1 MGMSRR
7 LWSSLV
13 AALLGLGTVVG
24 VVGVGPGCAPSPVS
38 GADAGGRG
46 DDAVVDGGF
55 DGGQVPDGAADAGG
69 QGRPDAGS
77 DVDVGD
83 AGEAEGDAG
92 TVDAGAVDAGADD
105 GGLTGCAA
113 DLQDLAGRGGP
124 QGIVGAYGARL
135 LPDCLG
141 TRHQEWRGV
150 QRVVFVGD
158 SVTVGTPPADLVS
171 LASVG
176 SAVTDIVTDVDESY
190 RSRLSDAL
198 ATHFGLD
205 GPGLT
210 WRGWNPL
217 AQGEALQRSSGDF
230 WNCARWGSKTRD
242 LAGQIENCFPDS
254 QRDKKTMVVFTSG
267 GNDLV
272 DLVDMAADGD
282 SDDAIW
288 ARAERTVADLEAAI
302 EHLKDTSAFPAGNL
316 VLFGTPF
323 EYTDWSGDVTSC
335 SAASAS
341 GVAEVTDP
349 EKIALLKAI
358 FDWLSVAYLGVA
370 ERQGADVAFLLEAM
384 CGHGFRRDDPSL
396 PCYRGPD
403 AERFLD
409 LTCIHPNVR
418 GHQELVARFSA
429 LVGAE

>member
-1 MGMSRR
+1 MSLR
-7 LWSSLV
+7 LQFCWVS
-13 AALLGLGTVVG
+13 ALLGLAVVG
-24 VVGVGPGCAPSPVS
+24 HGCAPRAASEPDAGASV
-38 GADAGGRG
+38 GAD
-46 DDAVVDGGF
+46 GF
-55 DGGQVPDGAADAGG
+55 DGGQDPDDPV
-69 QGRPDAGS
+69 PDAGQPQ
-77 DVDVGD
+77 DD
-83 AGEAEGDAG
+83 DAG
-92 TVDAGAVDAGADD
+92 TTIDAGDPVDVVDAGAVDAGNGDVA
-105 GGLTGCAA
+105 LTGCAA
-113 DLQDLAGRGGP
+113 DLDALADRGGP
-124 QGIVGAYGARL
+124 QGIIGAYGGRL
-135 LPDCLG
+135 LPDCVG
-141 TRHQEWRGV
+141 TRHQTWSGV
-150 QRVVFVGD
+150 QRVVFLGD

-171 LASVG
+171 FATVG
-176 SAVTDIVTDVDESY
+176 SAVTDIVTDIDESY
-190 RSRLSDAL
+190 RSRFSDAL
-198 ATHFGLD
+198 ATRFGLD

-242 LAGQIENCFPDS
+242 LAGQIENCFPGS
-254 QRDKKTMVVFTSG
+254 ERDKKAMVVFTSG

-272 DLVDMAADGD
+272 DLVKMASDGN
-282 SDDAIW
+282 SPDDIW
-288 ARAERTVADLEAAI
+288 ARAEQTVADLEAAI
-302 EHLKDTSAFPAGNL
+302 DNLKDATAFPAGNL

-323 EYTDWSGDVTSC
+323 EYTDWSGDITSC
-335 SAASAS
+335 AAAPAS
-341 GVAEVTDP
+341 GVAPVSDP
-349 EKIALLKAI
+349 DKIALLKEI
-358 FDWLSVAYLGVA
+358 FDWLSVSYLGVA